1 MWELPLEFA
10 DTGIVYV
17 SLSLQSL
24 EKDLFRELPV
34 LKMCY
39 SGINHH
45 SRLNALSKGRE
56 NGKRIKLSRF
66 LT

>member
-10 DTGIVYV
+10 AVAINHV
-17 SLSLQSL
+17 SLSFQIL
-24 EKDLFRELPV
+24 EKDFFRELPV
-34 LKMCY
+34 FGMCY
-39 SGINHH
+39 TGTNQH
-45 SRLNALSKGRE
+45 SSLTASFKGKE